1 MMPLRSGW
9 KLWGYRWFEF
19 FADIFDFA
27 EYRSSGGF
35 SVQSSG
41 CTIEFGPSIP
51 VYEQF
56 IRLVLDPQGA
66 RVGVT
71 QTFTGWRG
79 VLQRNAIAVHQ
90 KKINRSRLFAR
101 NRQPHETPLHT
112 IDCRASL
119 FGIAVGPCR
128 CGVIL
133 GLTETSTGIS
143 YSLSGSLKSST
154 LGTAISS
161 SQSTS
166 GLVSSINP
174 SEGSVLALGD
184 SANYDVYSVNVLGA
198 AASHGS
204 GER

>member
-35 SVQSSG
+35 SVQSSAVQSSLDLAFQCMSSSFDWCWIRKG
-41 CTIEFGPSIP
+41 CTGI
-51 VYEQF
+51 
-56 IRLVLDPQGA
+56 
-66 RVGVT
+66 GVT

-90 KKINRSRLFAR
+90 KMINRSRLFAR
-101 NRQPHETPLHT
+101 NREPHETPLHT

-128 CGVIL
+128 CG
-133 GLTETSTGIS
+133 
-143 YSLSGSLKSST
+143 
-154 LGTAISS
+154 
-161 SQSTS
+161 
-166 GLVSSINP
+166 
-174 SEGSVLALGD
+174 GD
-184 SANYDVYSVNVLGA
+184 PWPHRNEHRD
-198 AASHGS
+198 
-204 GER
+204 